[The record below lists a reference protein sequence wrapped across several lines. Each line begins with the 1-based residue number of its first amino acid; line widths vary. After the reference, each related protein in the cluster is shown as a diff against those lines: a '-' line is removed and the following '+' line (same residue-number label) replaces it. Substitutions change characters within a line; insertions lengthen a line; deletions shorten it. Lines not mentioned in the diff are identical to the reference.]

1 MGLEREARGMEAAK
15 RGVVE
20 AGCVRGFQSEELPA
34 PRLPNAQGAWHTS
47 VCDLLEADW
56 LMRAG

>member
-20 AGCVRGFQSEELPA
+20 AGSVLGFQSEK
-34 PRLPNAQGAWHTS
+34 
-47 VCDLLEADW
+47 
-56 LMRAG
+56 